1 MTKVSKIHADGS
13 SLNYEGMNT
22 IKLKS
27 QTEVHKGALSDPDAP
42 PLTNKDLDGFKRVNP
57 RVKNK

>member
-1 MTKVSKIHADGS
+1 MTKVTKVHTDGS

-22 IKLKS
+22 IKFKN

-42 PLTNKDLDGFKRVNP
+42 PLTDKNLGVND
-57 RVKNK
+57 